1 MKKIYIR
8 LIALIVTACDQRYK
22 ETVYRKECVVD
33 SIYQMQRSTIEV
45 DKKFV
50 IVTDCG
56 STTLTTENP
65 RMKKGD
71 TIIMMEVKR
80 QRHRPTVDKK

>member
-1 MKKIYIR
+1 MKKIAIV
-8 LIALIVTACDQRYK
+8 LIVLLATACGRKQKRVQYS
-22 ETVYRKECVVD
+22 KECVVD
-33 SIYQMQRSTIEV
+33 SIYQLQRSTIEF

-65 RMKKGD
+65 RIKKGD
-71 TIIMMEVKR
+71 TIILVGF
-80 QRHRPTVDKK
+80 KK